1 MKVKRKLWVTIF
13 GEYNF
18 RQVVDKLCPER
29 NIEVLVGF
37 KPDMM
42 VDMHLGL
49 KGNKEDIESL
59 KQHLIEHGHEAV
71 SRKPSRAFSFDFS

>member
-18 RQVVDKLCPER
+18 KEVVEKLCSER

-49 KGNKEDIESL
+49 KGKKEDIEDL
-59 KQHLIEHGHEAV
+59 RKHLIEHGHEAV
-71 SRKPSRAFSFDFS
+71 SRKPGRAFPFNFS